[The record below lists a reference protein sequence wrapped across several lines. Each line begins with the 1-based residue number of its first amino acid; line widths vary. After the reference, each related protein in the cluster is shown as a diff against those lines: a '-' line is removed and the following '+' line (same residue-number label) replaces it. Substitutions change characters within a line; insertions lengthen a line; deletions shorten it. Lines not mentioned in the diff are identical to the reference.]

1 MSYLITQSLI
11 SSWNYLFS
19 CTGMYEH
26 LYDSAYES
34 FMQTLNR
41 VPTETTPE
49 MQNGIDFEN
58 LCYTLA
64 TTKPLKQ
71 FDHGRTVEYDFC
83 KFPYGEID
91 GVRTPEQLPNGEW
104 GYVYGDIIEPIPNSK
119 EWLSGAWQIVPY
131 LKNAQL
137 QVKLSSEITVN
148 GLDLYV
154 FGILDGL
161 KEGVIYD
168 VKFSNKSFHSA
179 DLAGKYLE
187 SPQHPTYFQL
197 CPEAKKFIYLVS
209 DGEDLYTEI
218 YTPKITRPFTEIAS
232 EFLTSIE
239 QMGLLDVYK
248 EKWQSK

>member
-11 SSWNYLFS
+11 SAWNYLFS
-19 CTGMYEH
+19 CYEQA
-26 LYDSAYES
+26 YDSAYES

-64 TTKPLKQ
+64 QSDKEPVL
-71 FDHGRTVEYDFC
+71 
-83 KFPYGEID
+83 
-91 GVRTPEQLPNGEW
+91 LPNGEW
-104 GYVYGDIIEPIPNSK
+104 AYTYGDVIEPIPNSK
-119 EWLSGAWQIVPY
+119 DWYEGAKQIVPY
-131 LKNAQL
+131 LRNAQL
-137 QVKLSSEITVN
+137 QVKLSSEVTVN
-148 GLDLYV
+148 GIDLYV

-239 QMGLLDVYK
+239 NMGLLDTYK